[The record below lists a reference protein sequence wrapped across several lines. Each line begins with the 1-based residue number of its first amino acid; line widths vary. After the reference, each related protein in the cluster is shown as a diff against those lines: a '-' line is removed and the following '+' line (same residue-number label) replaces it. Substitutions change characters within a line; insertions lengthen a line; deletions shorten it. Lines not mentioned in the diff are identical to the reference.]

1 VIVEEIELVEVDE
14 IPQAKRGGRRGI
26 YKEIVEKFLNSRMKY
41 ALVKSNRKPITLV
54 NGLKDTIKKL
64 KVEGKV
70 RVIQRQGKVYLEK
83 LEKKGFF

>member
-1 VIVEEIELVEVDE
+1 MEEIELVEVNE

-41 ALVKSNRKPITLV
+41 ALIKSNKKPITIV
-54 NGLKDTIKKL
+54 NGVKDVIKKL
-64 KVEGKV
+64 KIEGKI

-83 LEKKGFF
+83 IEKKGFF

>member
-1 VIVEEIELVEVDE
+1 MEEIELVEVNE

-26 YKEIVEKFLNSRMKY
+26 YKELVEKFLNSRMKY
-41 ALVKSNRKPITLV
+41 ALIKSNRKPITLV
-54 NGLKDTIKKL
+54 NGLKDVIKKL

-83 LEKKGFF
+83 IEKKGFF

>member
-1 VIVEEIELVEVDE
+1 MEEIELVEVNE

-41 ALVKSNRKPITLV
+41 ALIKSNKKPITIV
-54 NGLKDTIKKL
+54 NGVKDVIKKL
-64 KVEGKV
+64 KVEGKI

-83 LEKKGFF
+83 TEKKGFF

>member
-1 VIVEEIELVEVDE
+1 MMEEIELVEVNE

-54 NGLKDTIKKL
+54 NGIKDVIKKL

-70 RVIQRQGKVYLEK
+70 RVAQRQGKVYLERI
-83 LEKKGFF
+83 EKRGLF

>member
-1 VIVEEIELVEVDE
+1 VEEIELVEVDE

-41 ALVKSNRKPITLV
+41 ALIKSNKKSITIV
-54 NGLKDTIKKL
+54 NGVKEAIEKL

-70 RVIQRQGKVYLEK
+70 RVVQRQGKVYLEK
-83 LEKKGFF
+83 IEKKGFF

>member
-1 VIVEEIELVEVDE
+1 MEEIELVEVNE

-41 ALVKSNRKPITLV
+41 ALIKSNKKPITIV
-54 NGLKDTIKKL
+54 NGVKDVIKKL
-64 KVEGKV
+64 KVEGKI

-83 LEKKGFF
+83 IEKKGFF

>member
-1 VIVEEIELVEVDE
+1 MMEEIELVEVNE

-26 YKEIVEKFLNSRMKY
+26 YKELVEKFLNSRMKY

-70 RVIQRQGKVYLEK
+70 RVVQRQGNVYLERI
-83 LEKKGFF
+83 EKRGLF

>member
-1 VIVEEIELVEVDE
+1 MMEELELVEVNE

-26 YKEIVEKFLNSRMKY
+26 YKELVEKFLNSRMKY

-70 RVIQRQGKVYLEK
+70 RVVQRQGKVYLERI
-83 LEKKGFF
+83 EKKGFF

>member
-1 VIVEEIELVEVDE
+1 MEELELVEVNE

-26 YKEIVEKFLNSRMKY
+26 YKELVEKFLNSRMKY

-70 RVIQRQGKVYLEK
+70 RVVQRQGNVYLERI
-83 LEKKGFF
+83 EKRGLF

>member
-1 VIVEEIELVEVDE
+1 MEEIELVEVNE

-26 YKEIVEKFLNSRMKY
+26 YKDIVEKFLNSRMKY

-54 NGLKDTIKKL
+54 NGLKDVIKKL

-70 RVIQRQGKVYLEK
+70 RVVQRQGKVYLEK
-83 LEKKGFF
+83 TEKRGLF

>member
-1 VIVEEIELVEVDE
+1 MEEIELVEVNE

-54 NGLKDTIKKL
+54 NGIKDVIKKL

-70 RVIQRQGKVYLEK
+70 RVAQRQGKVYLERI
-83 LEKKGFF
+83 EKRGLF

>member
-1 VIVEEIELVEVDE
+1 MMEEIELVEVNE
-14 IPQAKRGGRRGI
+14 IPEAKRGGRRGI

-41 ALVKSNRKPITLV
+41 ALVKSNRKPITIV

>member
-1 VIVEEIELVEVDE
+1 MEEIELVEVDE
-14 IPQAKRGGRRGI
+14 IPEAKRGGRRGI

-41 ALVKSNRKPITLV
+41 ALIKSNRKPITIV
-54 NGLKDTIKKL
+54 NGVKDVIKKL

-83 LEKKGFF
+83 IEKKGFF

>member
-1 VIVEEIELVEVDE
+1 MEEIELVEVNE
-14 IPQAKRGGRRGI
+14 IPEAKRGGRRGI

-41 ALVKSNRKPITLV
+41 ALIKSNRKPITIV
-54 NGLKDTIKKL
+54 NGVKDVIKKL

-83 LEKKGFF
+83 IEKKGFF